1 MNDAGLVRRLERL
14 GDLRRDRQGVVER
27 DRSLRD
33 PLLQGLPVDQLQHE
47 RARAALLLDAV
58 DLRDVRMIEGR
69 EQLGFPLE
77 AGQAVGIAGKGVRED
92 LQRDGAVQSGVAT
105 PVDLAHAARAKDAG
119 NLEVPREPIPGG
131 HCGFRNTAA

>member
-1 MNDAGLVRRLERL
+1 MN
-14 GDLRRDRQGVVER
+14 
-27 DRSLRD
+27 
-33 PLLQGLPVDQLQHE
+33 
-47 RARAALLLDAV
+47 
-58 DLRDVRMIEGR
+58 
-69 EQLGFPLE
+69 
-77 AGQAVGIAGKGVRED
+77 GIAGKGVRED